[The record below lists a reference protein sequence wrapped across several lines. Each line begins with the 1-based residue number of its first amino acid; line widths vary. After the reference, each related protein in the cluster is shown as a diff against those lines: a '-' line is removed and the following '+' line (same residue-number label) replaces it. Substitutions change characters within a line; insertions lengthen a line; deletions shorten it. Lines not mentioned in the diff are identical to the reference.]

1 VKSNFFKKVTTS
13 ASLLVLS
20 AHNTLVFA
28 DDNPFTKTG
37 SDVTKFGNDL
47 KLLAYI
53 VGAALIIVVGFLFM
67 LGDQAKQK
75 AMKWLP
81 AIIGGLLLIALAA
94 AIVAYVRGLGG
105 NI

>member
-1 VKSNFFKKVTTS
+1 MKNNFFKKVTTS
-13 ASLLVLS
+13 ASLLLLS

-37 SDVTKFGNDL
+37 SDVTKVGNDL
-47 KLLAYI
+47 KTLAYI
-53 VGAALIIVVGFLFM
+53 VGAVIIIIIGFLFM

-81 AIIGGLLLIALAA
+81 AVIGGLLLIALAV
-94 AIVAYVRGLGG
+94 AIVAYVKGLGG
-105 NI
+105 

>member
-1 VKSNFFKKVTTS
+1 MKNNFFKKVTTA

-37 SDVTKFGNDL
+37 ADVNKFGEDL

-53 VGAALIIVVGFLFM
+53 VAAAIIIVIGFLFM
-67 LGDQAKQK
+67 LGDTAKQK

-81 AIIGGLLLIALAA
+81 AVIGGLLLIALAA
-94 AIVAYVRGLGG
+94 AIVAYVKGLGG
-105 NI
+105 